1 MSENKNDV
9 LETIKKMLEKGL
21 DVSKDLLVKAGDKM
35 QDLGE
40 KGSLK
45 VEILKIDH
53 QIEKK
58 LLELGKKTFEILSA
72 GGIRA
77 VDKSDTD
84 VNSLVVEIDSLYA
97 KKEEKEILLTK
108 AKDVGEEGGD
118 SPENSE
124 NPGD

>member
-1 MSENKNDV
+1 MSEAKNDV

-58 LLELGKKTFEILSA
+58 FIELGKKTFEILSA

-77 VDKSDTD
+77 VDKSDSEINTLISEI
-84 VNSLVVEIDSLYA
+84 NSLNA
-97 KKEEKEILLTK
+97 KKEEKEIQLTK
-108 AKDVGEEGGD
+108 TKEPEGD
-118 SPENSE
+118 SETSPENE
-124 NPGD
+124 ED

>member
-40 KGSLK
+40 KGPLK

-77 VDKSDTD
+77 VDKSDSD

-97 KKEEKEILLTK
+97 KKEEKEVLLTNS
-108 AKDVGEEGGD
+108 KDVKEENGD
-118 SPENSE
+118 SPENSG

>member
-1 MSENKNDV
+1 MSEAKNDV

-58 LLELGKKTFEILSA
+58 FIELGKKTFEILSA

-77 VDKSDTD
+77 VDKSDSEINTLISEI
-84 VNSLVVEIDSLYA
+84 NSLNA
-97 KKEEKEILLTK
+97 KKEEKEIQLTK
-108 AKDVGEEGGD
+108 TKESEGD
-118 SPENSE
+118 SETSPENE
-124 NPGD
+124 ED

>member
-1 MSENKNDV
+1 MNHPRLCPWNSTE
-9 LETIKKMLEKGL
+9 LLSSRQIKAKHNFK
-21 DVSKDLLVKAGDKM
+21 KFN
-35 QDLGE
+35 
-40 KGSLK
+40 
-45 VEILKIDH
+45 

-77 VDKSDTD
+77 VDKSDSD

-97 KKEEKEILLTK
+97 KKEEKEVLLTNSK
-108 AKDVGEEGGD
+108 DAKEENGD
-118 SPENSE
+118 SPENSG